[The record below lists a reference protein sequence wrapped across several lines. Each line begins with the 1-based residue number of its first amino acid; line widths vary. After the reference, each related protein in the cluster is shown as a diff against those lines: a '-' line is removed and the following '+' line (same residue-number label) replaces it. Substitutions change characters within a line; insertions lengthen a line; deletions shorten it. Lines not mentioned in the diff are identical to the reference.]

1 MDRPLPIKP
10 ALPGTASS
18 TAALRNA
25 SLLVRSGAWAAMEN
39 QSRDKQT
46 VEVERGPALT
56 IAHLAAAT
64 LNETGGCMGST
75 ADTTLTS
82 DVGQRWRENV
92 YTIDLS
98 NVARY
103 DTQNARSFV
112 EFWRQFYEDDIK
124 VLDAEERIDYFK
136 ELNIANDLTEENLR
150 RLLRWKDPRLL
161 THRILSG
168 KNKGQDNARVRKVL
182 ANLGPINQF
191 RNDQITAAE
200 IRGTIDQVFADGVVW
215 KAFLQ
220 HIAQPHVYP
229 IADQNV
235 FRVWSLHTGTKDEQ
249 TWATSSRTPR
259 RSGSWPGEVKHGAV
273 QRPGKCLSMRSRPGG
288 VGFTCALPRSSSR
301 C

>member
-1 MDRPLPIKP
+1 M
-10 ALPGTASS
+10 
-18 TAALRNA
+18 
-25 SLLVRSGAWAAMEN
+25 
-39 QSRDKQT
+39 
-46 VEVERGPALT
+46 
-56 IAHLAAAT
+56 
-64 LNETGGCMGST
+64 
-75 ADTTLTS
+75 
-82 DVGQRWRENV
+82 

-112 EFWRQFYEDDIK
+112 EFWGQFYVEDDIK
-124 VLDAEERIDYFK
+124 VLDAEELIDYFT

-168 KNKGQDNARVRKVL
+168 TNKGQDNARVRKVL

-191 RNDQITAAE
+191 RNEQITAAE

-235 FRVWSLHTGTKDEQ
+235 FRVWSLHTGRKDEQ
-249 TWATSSRTPR
+249 TWATYDSYCDYFGQIAQAIGADRTIENIRQLKRIDDALLCFGLFLAAYWKPEKK
-259 RSGSWPGEVKHGAV
+259 SGPV
-273 QRPGKCLSMRSRPGG
+273 P
-288 VGFTCALPRSSSR
+288 
-301 C
+301 